1 MGMDLCWRSGQRQAE
16 LRNVKPLIDC
26 GAQAMLHRY
35 RLERI
40 DLEIRNP
47 GVMTFGSIFSLVLRP
62 REVHW
67 AFTVVIQAQGA
78 SVSRAALIL
87 RHWLSG

>member
-1 MGMDLCWRSGQRQAE
+1 VE
-16 LRNVKPLIDC
+16 LRNVKPLIGC
-26 GAQAMLHRY
+26 GVQAMLHRY

-40 DLEIRNP
+40 DLVIRNP
-47 GVMTFGSIFSLVLRP
+47 GVMTFGSIFSLVLRL

-78 SVSRAALIL
+78 SVYRAALIL